1 MFSRRRFLEGSLA
14 SGSLLAIP
22 RRTDGAEQGETQT
35 SRASQEPAQ
44 IPVATFRAR
53 VAAVQR
59 ELGKQDLDGLVITS
73 VEGYDTRYLT
83 QHAPGVVLVPASGEP
98 TLFTGRSPQTWLSG
112 VEVGGDLEAWL
123 GKCAER
129 LKELGAQRGKIG
141 ISGEFAWAVKAR
153 LGSLLPGARF
163 EQGDEIQD
171 RLRLIKDEYE
181 LRFLRRA
188 QQVSD
193 AQIRA
198 GQAAIRPGRS
208 DREVLADLVG
218 AAVAAGADINSS
230 THFLGYGP
238 GTADL
243 WAPLTGRRIG
253 SGEVVNFEGINYYGH
268 YVIETPVTFAV
279 GKVSQKQKDLAK
291 VNFEAFQA
299 GVATVKAGTPL
310 GAVVEASNAV
320 LKRAGFDKMIRRHGH
335 FSGMANNDSPS
346 FDAAI
351 KSGLVL
357 RPGMT
362 MSYHTTITAPTQ
374 DAIVIV
380 GRELLVTEKG
390 SEVFSQLA
398 LGPMVEAG

>member
-1 MFSRRRFLEGSLA
+1 MFSRRSFLEGSLA
-14 SGSLLAIP
+14 SGSLLAIS
-22 RRTDGAEQGETQT
+22 RGADGAEQGET
-35 SRASQEPAQ
+35 SRASPEPAP

-73 VEGYDTRYLT
+73 VDGYDTRYLS

-98 TLFTGRSPQTWLSG
+98 TLFTGRSPRTWLSG
-112 VEVGGDLEAWL
+112 VEVGGDLQAWL
-123 GKCAER
+123 GECADR
-129 LKELGAQRGKIG
+129 LKELGAERGRIG
-141 ISGEFAWAVKAR
+141 ISGELAWAVEAR

-163 EQGDEIQD
+163 EQRDEIQD

-181 LRFLRRA
+181 LGFLRRA

-218 AAVAAGADINSS
+218 AAVAEGADINSS
-230 THFLGYGP
+230 THFIGYGP

-243 WAPLTGRRIG
+243 WAPLTGRRIS

-279 GKVSQKQKDLAK
+279 GKVSQKQKDLAS

-299 GVATVKAGTPL
+299 GVATVKAGTLL
-310 GAVVEASNAV
+310 GAVVEASHAV
-320 LKRAGFDKMIRRHGH
+320 LKRAGFDKMIRRFGH
-335 FSGMANNDSPS
+335 FSGLANNDRPS
-346 FDAAI
+346 FAAAT
-351 KSGLVL
+351 KEGLVL
-357 RPGMT
+357 QPGMT
-362 MSYHTTITAPTQ
+362 MSYHTVLTLPSKE
-374 DAIVIV
+374 AISIV

-390 SEVFSQLA
+390 SEVFSQLP
-398 LGPMVEAG
+398 LVSMVEAG